1 MNKVILYGNLGRD
14 PEVRYNN
21 DLCICNL
28 ALATSDRRKV
38 QGEWTEHTEWHRVV
52 IFGKRAEAAAN
63 YLKKGSS
70 IIVEGKIQTKKYTDK
85 DGVEKYSTDIVCDNF
100 EFAGGGKASE
110 SNGAP
115 RPEGAPEK
123 IDVTEDSI
131 DSDEV
136 PF

>member
-1 MNKVILYGNLGRD
+1 MNKVILYGNLGKD

-28 ALATSDRRKV
+28 TLATNERRKV
-38 QGEWTEHTEWHRVV
+38 QGEWTEHAEWHRVA

-85 DGVEKYSTDIVCDNF
+85 DGVEKYSTEILCENF
-100 EFAGGGKASE
+100 EFAGGGKAAE

-115 RPEGAPEK
+115 RPSGAPEK

-131 DSDEV
+131 ESDTI